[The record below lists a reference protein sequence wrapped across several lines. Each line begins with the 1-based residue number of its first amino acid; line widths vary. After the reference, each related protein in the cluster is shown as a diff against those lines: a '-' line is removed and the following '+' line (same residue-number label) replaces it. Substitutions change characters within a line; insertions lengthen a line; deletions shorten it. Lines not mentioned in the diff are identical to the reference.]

1 MDDGTVRGLAGATGP
16 ARGGIALEAVV
27 RFVDIAVDALA
38 QAREEVDALNV
49 YPVPDGDTG
58 TNMYLTVV
66 AARDAIR
73 EALAATGMDPAEG
86 VEHPELAGVPAGGPV
101 TALARGALL
110 GARGNSGVILSEM
123 LGAAARRIA
132 AADADERNAVVMAD
146 ALVRA
151 SEASYAA
158 VGEPVEGT
166 MLTVMRAAAV
176 AAQEAAGPEDA
187 RSSDVLAAAA
197 AAAREALGRTP
208 EQLDVLA
215 QAGVVDAGGRGL
227 SVILDAAETVLTG
240 RRPIPVTAPL
250 GSHVIP
256 VPHREPAGDLLSADG
271 PAYEVMYLLDTA
283 DDVAPGLRERLGELG
298 DSVVVV
304 GGEGLW
310 NVHVHTDDVGAAIEA
325 GLEAGRPHRI
335 RVTHFAEQIA
345 RQAAPAPAAPAPA
358 QGAADHQV
366 LPVLTGRRVV
376 AVAAGPGLAALFEEA
391 GAVAVTGGPGRRPS
405 TGELLAAITECGAR
419 EVVVLPN
426 DEPTVR
432 AALAAASTA
441 EADHGARGL
450 RVSVIPTHTQVQ
462 GLAAVAVHEP
472 GRAFDQDVTEM
483 TATARHVR
491 HGAVTVAARQAMT
504 MAGPCEPGDALGV
517 IAGDFAVVGD
527 DLGSVALVVLDRLL
541 AAGGELVTLVS
552 GRDGNHLVDRA
563 TAWVEEFHP
572 HVDVVVYDGGQERYP
587 LLMSVE

>member
-1 MDDGTVRGLAGATGP
+1 MDEGT
-16 ARGGIALEAVV
+16 ARERSGIALASVV

-38 QAREEVDALNV
+38 EAREEVDALNV

-73 EALAATGMDPAEG
+73 AALDDDAE
-86 VEHPELAGVPAGGPV
+86 PLP
-101 TALARGALL
+101 ALARGALL

-132 AADADERNAVVMAD
+132 AATPNQRNATVMAE
-146 ALVRA
+146 ALREA
-151 SEASYAA
+151 SVASYAA

-166 MLTVMRAAAV
+166 MLTVLRAAAE
-176 AAQEAAGPEDA
+176 AGAEAAAADGA
-187 RSSDVLAAAA
+187 RSADVLTAAA
-197 AAAREALGRTP
+197 AAAREALGHTP

-215 QAGVVDAGGRGL
+215 QAGVVDAGGRGV

-256 VPHREPAGDLLSADG
+256 VPHLEPAADELSADG
-271 PAYEVMYLLDTA
+271 PAYEVMYLLDA
-283 DDVAPGLRERLGELG
+283 DDDAAPGLRGRLGELG

-304 GGEGLW
+304 GREGLW

-325 GLEAGRPHRI
+325 GLEVGRPHRI

-345 RQAAPAPAAPAPA
+345 AKAAAAEAPA
-358 QGAADHQV
+358 
-366 LPVLTGRRVV
+366 LPTLAGRRVV
-376 AVAAGPGLAALFEEA
+376 AVAAGPGLAELFEEA
-391 GAVAVTGGPGRRPS
+391 GAVVVRGGPGRRPS
-405 TGELLAAITECGAR
+405 TGELLEAITACGAK
-419 EVVVLPN
+419 EVVILPN
-426 DEPTVR
+426 DEPSVR

-450 RVSVIPTHTQVQ
+450 RVAVIPTHTQVQ

-472 GRAFDQDVTEM
+472 GRTFDQDVTEM

-491 HGAVTVAARQAMT
+491 HGAVTIAARQAMT

-517 IAGDFAVVGD
+517 IAGDFAVVGEE
-527 DLGSVALVVLDRLL
+527 LGGVALVVLDRLL
-541 AAGGELVTLVS
+541 AAGGELVTIVS
-552 GRDGNHLVDRA
+552 GADSAGLAERA

>member
-1 MDDGTVRGLAGATGP
+1 MDEGTSAGGAT
-16 ARGGIALEAVV
+16 IALGTVV

-38 QAREEVDALNV
+38 EAREEIDALNV

-73 EALAATGMDPAEG
+73 DAQAQPAADRGSVFA
-86 VEHPELAGVPAGGPV
+86 AI
-101 TALARGALL
+101 ARGALL

-123 LGAAARRIA
+123 LGASVRRLALARRE
-132 AADADERNAVVMAD
+132 ERNAVVIAD
-146 ALVRA
+146 ALAQA
-151 SEASYAA
+151 SAASYAA

-166 MLTVMRAAAV
+166 MLTVLRAAS
-176 AAQEAAGPEDA
+176 EAAVEAARADGA
-187 RSSDVLAAAA
+187 RSSDVLTAAA
-197 AAAREALGRTP
+197 AAAREALGHTP
-208 EQLDVLA
+208 EQLEVLQ

-240 RRPIPVTAPL
+240 RRPMPVTAPL
-250 GSHVIP
+250 GSRAIP
-256 VPHREPAGDLLSADG
+256 VPHVVHAGGDLSADG
-271 PAYEVMYLLDTA
+271 PAYEVMYLLDGS
-283 DDVAPGLRERLGELG
+283 DDAAAALRARLGEIG

-304 GGEGLW
+304 GNDGLW

-325 GLEAGRPHRI
+325 GLADGRPHRI
-335 RVTHFAEQIA
+335 RVTHFAEQVAGQAA
-345 RQAAPAPAAPAPA
+345 RQAAEP
-358 QGAADHQV
+358 
-366 LPVLTGRRVV
+366 LPPTLDGRRVV

-391 GAVAVTGGPGRRPS
+391 GAVVVRGGPGKRPS
-405 TGELLAAITECGAR
+405 AGELLEAITACGAR

-426 DEPTVR
+426 DEPSVR

-450 RVSVIPTHTQVQ
+450 RVAVIPTHAQVQ
-462 GLAAVAVHEP
+462 GLAALAVHEP
-472 GRAFDQDVTEM
+472 GRTFDHDVTEM
-483 TATARHVR
+483 TATARHAR
-491 HGAVTVAARQAMT
+491 HGAVTIAARQAMT

-517 IAGDFAVVGD
+517 IAGDFAVVGE
-527 DLGSVALVVLDRLL
+527 DLGNVALIVLDRLL
-541 AAGGELVTLVS
+541 AAGGELVTLVA
-552 GRDGNHLVDRA
+552 GAECGDLADRA

>member
-1 MDDGTVRGLAGATGP
+1 MDERTAPGEGRS
-16 ARGGIALEAVV
+16 GIALASVV

-38 QAREEVDALNV
+38 GAREEVDALNV

-73 EALAATGMDPAEG
+73 AALG
-86 VEHPELAGVPAGGPV
+86 EHADRPDLVADAGVPLA
-101 TALARGALL
+101 ALARGALL

-123 LGAAARRIA
+123 LGAAARRIGA
-132 AADADERNAVVMAD
+132 SRPDERNAVVMAE
-146 ALVRA
+146 ALAQA
-151 SEASYAA
+151 SAASYAA

-166 MLTVMRAAAV
+166 MLTVMRAAAEAGTT
-176 AAQEAAGPEDA
+176 AAAPDGA
-187 RSSDVLAAAA
+187 RSSDVLTAAA
-197 AAAREALGRTP
+197 AAAREALGHTP

-250 GSHVIP
+250 GSHAIP
-256 VPHREPAGDLLSADG
+256 VPHVEHAGDELSEEG
-271 PAYEVMYLLDTA
+271 PAYEVMYLLDT
-283 DDVAPGLRERLGELG
+283 DDARAPSLRERLGTLG

-304 GGEGLW
+304 GRDGLW

-325 GLEAGRPHRI
+325 GLGIGRPHRI

-345 RQAAPAPAAPAPA
+345 EKAEKAETPA
-358 QGAADHQV
+358 
-366 LPVLTGRRVV
+366 LPTLAGRRVV

-391 GAVAVTGGPGRRPS
+391 GAEVVRGGPGRRPS
-405 TGELLAAITECGAR
+405 TGELLDAITACGAS

-450 RVSVIPTHTQVQ
+450 RVAVIPTHAQVQ

-491 HGAVTVAARQAMT
+491 HGAVTIAARQAMT

-517 IAGDFAVVGD
+517 IAGDFAVVGE
-527 DLGSVALVVLDRLL
+527 DLGAVALVVLDRLL

-552 GRDGNHLVDRA
+552 GADSAGLADRA
-563 TAWVEEFHP
+563 TAWVEEYHP

>member
-1 MDDGTVRGLAGATGP
+1 MGSG
-16 ARGGIALEAVV
+16 GGIDLDAVV

-38 QAREEVDALNV
+38 TAREEIDALNV

-73 EALAATGMDPAEG
+73 EALDRPDADRSAVLAAL
-86 VEHPELAGVPAGGPV
+86 V
-101 TALARGALL
+101 RGALL

-123 LGAAARRIA
+123 LGASVRRLA
-132 AADADERNAVVMAD
+132 AADPTEPNAR
-146 ALVRA
+146 ALAAALAQA
-151 SEASYAA
+151 SAASYAA

-166 MLTVMRAAAV
+166 MLSVLKAAAGG
-176 AAQEAAGPEDA
+176 AARRAEQDGA
-187 RSSDVLAAAA
+187 RSSEVLADAA
-197 AAAREALGRTP
+197 AAAREALARTP

-215 QAGVVDAGGRGL
+215 RAGVVDAGGRGL

-240 RRPIPVTAPL
+240 RRPIAVTAPL
-250 GSHVIP
+250 GSHAIP
-256 VPHREPAGDLLSADG
+256 VPQSMSGVDHLSADG
-271 PAYEVMYLLDTA
+271 PAYEVMYLLDAQGCETEE
-283 DDVAPGLRERLGELG
+283 DVAALRARLGELG

-325 GLEAGRPHRI
+325 GLDLGRPHRI

-345 RQAAPAPAAPAPA
+345 AQRAAAPAT
-358 QGAADHQV
+358 
-366 LPVLTGRRVV
+366 LSGRRII

-405 TGELLAAITECGAR
+405 TGELLEAITECGAR

-426 DEPTVR
+426 DEPSVA

-441 EADHGARGL
+441 EVDHAARGL
-450 RVSVIPTHTQVQ
+450 RVSVIPTHAQVQ
-462 GLAAVAVHEP
+462 GLAALAVHEP

-504 MAGPCEPGDALGV
+504 MAGPCEVGDALGV

-527 DLGSVALVVLDRLL
+527 DLGAVAEIVLHRLL

-552 GRDGNHLVDRA
+552 GRDGGGQLAERA
-563 TAWVEEFHP
+563 TAWVEEYHP

>member
-1 MDDGTVRGLAGATGP
+1 VLPAPAGA
-16 ARGGIALEAVV
+16 
-27 RFVDIAVDALA
+27 
-38 QAREEVDALNV
+38 
-49 YPVPDGDTG
+49 
-58 TNMYLTVV
+58 
-66 AARDAIR
+66 
-73 EALAATGMDPAEG
+73 
-86 VEHPELAGVPAGGPV
+86 
-101 TALARGALL
+101 ARGAL
-110 GARGNSGVILSEM
+110 GH
-123 LGAAARRIA
+123 
-132 AADADERNAVVMAD
+132 
-146 ALVRA
+146 
-151 SEASYAA
+151 
-158 VGEPVEGT
+158 
-166 MLTVMRAAAV
+166 
-176 AAQEAAGPEDA
+176 
-187 RSSDVLAAAA
+187 
-197 AAAREALGRTP
+197 TP

-250 GSHVIP
+250 GSHAIP
-256 VPHREPAGDLLSADG
+256 VPHLEPAAHELTEDG
-271 PAYEVMYLLDTA
+271 PAYEVMYLLDIDDPSDPSLDARA
-283 DDVAPGLRERLGELG
+283 DALAATLRARLGEIG

-304 GGEGLW
+304 GGGGLW

-345 RQAAPAPAAPAPA
+345 QRAAEGPPSPPSLA
-358 QGAADHQV
+358 
-366 LPVLTGRRVV
+366 GRRVV

-391 GAVAVTGGPGRRPS
+391 GAEVVRGGPGRRAS
-405 TGELLAAITECGAR
+405 TGELLEAITACGAS
-419 EVVVLPN
+419 EVIVLPN

-450 RVSVIPTHTQVQ
+450 RVAVIPTYTQVQ

-472 GRAFDQDVTEM
+472 GRSFDHDVTEM

-491 HGAVTVAARQAMT
+491 HGAVTIAARQAMT
-504 MAGPCEPGDALGV
+504 MAGPCGPGDVLGV
-517 IAGDFAVVGD
+517 IAGDFAVVGEE
-527 DLGSVALVVLDRLL
+527 LGQVALTVLDRLL

-552 GRDGNHLVDRA
+552 GVDGEGLAERA
-563 TAWVEEFHP
+563 SAWVEEHHP